1 MEQEIHQGEEYTTS
15 CFSCGFYGHKAAHAQ
30 CKSNPEGKDFS
41 GAGGSVKKA
50 GAGNGS
56 GVEGPPK
63 LTKAPKRTQNKLKKA
78 E

>member
-15 CFSCGFYGHKAAHAQ
+15 CFSCGFYGHKAAQ

-50 GAGNGS
+50 GYQAH
-56 GVEGPPK
+56 
-63 LTKAPKRTQNKLKKA
+63 TKQA
-78 E
+78 EES